1 MIKDPE
7 HERLYG
13 YEEGANDRMPAFS
26 TPEAQLLTDH
36 EIEMLVRW
44 LRQDDRDL
52 KAKLQHRQK
61 ARAASSP
68 WP

>member
-1 MIKDPE
+1 
-7 HERLYG
+7 
-13 YEEGANDRMPAFS
+13 MPAFS
-26 TPEAQLLTDH
+26 TPEAQLLTNH

-61 ARAASSP
+61 AQAASSP
-68 WP
+68 